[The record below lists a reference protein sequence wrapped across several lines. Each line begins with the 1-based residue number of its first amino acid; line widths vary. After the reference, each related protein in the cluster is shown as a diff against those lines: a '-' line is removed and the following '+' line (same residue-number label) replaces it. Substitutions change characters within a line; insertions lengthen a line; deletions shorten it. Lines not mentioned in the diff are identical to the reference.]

1 MGRGA
6 VAGCRPPSLWFL
18 LRAGLRPSASAM
30 LSILSGEPSS
40 SSRRCLHPRQGRV
53 FASSFEMLLRRLVVS
68 RQKRC
73 RDGCLGPLLGSDRG
87 WRRVLAPGRSIC
99 TRCGVG
105 RGIYLGVSG
114 GTRRI
119 RARRRKRRRW
129 RLAVAWGAPAGRRGR
144 WATRERKNQ
153 PVRLKKRM
161 MMRMREEMVS

>member
-1 MGRGA
+1 
-6 VAGCRPPSLWFL
+6 
-18 LRAGLRPSASAM
+18 M

-53 FASSFEMLLRRLVVS
+53 FASSFEMVLRRFVVS
-68 RQKRC
+68 RQRRC
-73 RDGCLGPLLGSDRG
+73 RDGCSGPRLGSDRG
-87 WRRVLAPGRSIC
+87 WRRVLALGRSIC
-99 TRCGVG
+99 ARCGMG

-114 GTRRI
+114 GRRRI

-129 RLAVAWGAPAGRRGR
+129 RMNLGLAVAGGTPAGRRGR

-161 MMRMREEMVS
+161 MMGKEMVS